1 MPLYSII
8 LNPSIEFVVVS
19 IMINGFVIGVI
30 FFGNVTDIKIRD
42 AESNS
47 TSRLLILTINNLNF
61 HHMR

>member
-1 MPLYSII
+1 
-8 LNPSIEFVVVS
+8 
-19 IMINGFVIGVI
+19 MINGFVIGVI